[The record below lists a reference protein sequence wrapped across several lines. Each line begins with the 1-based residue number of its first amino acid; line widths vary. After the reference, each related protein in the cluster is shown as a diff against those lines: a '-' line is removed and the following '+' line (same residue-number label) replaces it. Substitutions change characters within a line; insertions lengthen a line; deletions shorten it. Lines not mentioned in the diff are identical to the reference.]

1 MLWFLMITYY
11 IIDFTSSQSDLCS
24 KVLTIDC
31 DGQYV
36 SSKDE
41 SVCASDLVTYKTCCH
56 FAQAKCR
63 DGQIVIISDRPCSNT
78 THLLNATAA
87 FAQTCGTFQPPAEIT
102 TTSTATAN
110 IKTTSTLDN
119 DPFDHI
125 FCSGINSGAITCPDT
140 LDPYCGTDGK
150 FYLNKCDFQTARCT
164 NPSLSIQ
171 PIRLCKGPTPTPIG

>member
-11 IIDFTSSQSDLCS
+11 ITDFTSSQSDLCS

-41 SVCASDLVTYKTCCH
+41 SVCASDFVTYKTCCH

-63 DGQIVIISDRPCSNT
+63 DGQIVIIYDGPCSKT
-78 THLLNATAA
+78 TDMSNVT
-87 FAQTCGTFQPPAEIT
+87 FARTCGTFRPPVEIT
-102 TTSTATAN
+102 TTSTATSS

-119 DPFDHI
+119 DPFDQL

-150 FYLNKCDFQTARCT
+150 FYLNKCYFQTARCT

-171 PIRLCKGPTPTPIG
+171 PIGLCKGPTPTPVG